1 MKLAFS
7 IAKRF
12 LGYNKGQTIMIM
24 IGIAIGVS
32 VQIFIG
38 LLITG
43 LQEGLIDKTV
53 GSSPHITIK
62 QADES
67 HFDSEPL
74 NLKVRDE
81 YTALSYQA
89 DGPAFVIFEDESE
102 SILLRGSSED
112 ADLIYGYSEKLTEG
126 RMPKSINEVIVG
138 IGLKD
143 KLSLDLNDQVDV
155 RTIENNLE
163 SMKVVGFFDL
173 KISSLNNA
181 WMISNLETAQILF
194 SFGNRINSIEIQI
207 DDVFI
212 ADTLAEEI
220 KTSVNNIETENNTFK
235 VDNWKAQNEELLS
248 GLNGQ
253 SISSIMIQ
261 VFVLISVVLG
271 IASVLAITVLQ
282 KSKQI
287 GILKAMGIPDNT
299 ASLIFLF
306 QGLILGVYG
315 AILGVLF
322 GLGLIVSF
330 TTFARNPDGSA
341 LIAINYDIPFILF
354 SASIA
359 VLSALIASF
368 IPAARSKKLS
378 PIEVIRNG

>member
-1 MKLAFS
+1 MKFAFS
-7 IAKRF
+7 VAKRF

-24 IGIAIGVS
+24 VGIAIGVS

-43 LQEGLIDKTV
+43 LQESLIDKTV
-53 GSSPHITIK
+53 GSTPHITIT
-62 QADES
+62 QEDEMS
-67 HFDSEPL
+67 FYDFEVK
-74 NLKVRDE
+74 NDE
-81 YTALSYQA
+81 FTAVVYQA
-89 DGPAFVIFEDESE
+89 EGPAFAISE
-102 SILLRGSSED
+102 SDDASVLLRGLSED
-112 ADLIYGYSEKLTEG
+112 GDKLYKLSDKLVEG
-126 RMPKSINEVIVG
+126 KMPLLKNDVIVG
-138 IGLKD
+138 LGLQE
-143 KLSLDLNDQVDV
+143 KLNIDINDVLTL
-155 RTIENNLE
+155 RTISNQTIDV
-163 SMKVVGFFDL
+163 KVVGIVDL
-173 KISSLNNA
+173 KIDTINNS
-181 WMISNLETAQILF
+181 WVLSTLPTAQSLF
-194 SFGNRINSIEIQI
+194 SI
-207 DDVFI
+207 DDEITSIAIQVKDVFT
-212 ADTLAEEI
+212 ADTLSEELKSEI
-220 KTSVNNIETENNTFK
+220 TVTDLK
-235 VDNWKAQNEELLS
+235 VINWKEQNEDLLS

-261 VFVLISVVLG
+261 VFVLVSVVLG

-315 AILGVLF
+315 AVLGVLF
-322 GLGLIVSF
+322 GLGLILSF

-341 LIAINYDIPFILF
+341 LIPINFDLQFILF
-354 SASIA
+354 SGSIA
-359 VLSALIASF
+359 ILSALIASF

>member
-24 IGIAIGVS
+24 VGIAIGVS

-43 LQEGLIDKTV
+43 LQESLIDKTV
-53 GSSPHITIK
+53 GSTPHITIT
-62 QADES
+62 QQDDLSFGDFEVNN
-67 HFDSEPL
+67 DSF
-74 NLKVRDE
+74 
-81 YTALSYQA
+81 TAVVYQA
-89 DGPAFVIFEDESE
+89 DGPAFAISE
-102 SILLRGSSED
+102 NDDASILLRGLSSEGD
-112 ADLIYGYSEKLTEG
+112 TLYKLSEKLVEG
-126 RMPKSINEVIVG
+126 KLPTIKNDVIIGSGLVEKLNVKLNDTLTLRTINNQSVDVRIVG
-138 IGLKD
+138 IVDLKVDAINNTWVLSTLPTAQSLFAYDDEITSIAIQVKDVFEADVLSEELKD
-143 KLSLDLNDQVDV
+143 KITVSDLN
-155 RTIENNLE
+155 
-163 SMKVVGFFDL
+163 VV
-173 KISSLNNA
+173 
-181 WMISNLETAQILF
+181 
-194 SFGNRINSIEIQI
+194 
-207 DDVFI
+207 
-212 ADTLAEEI
+212 
-220 KTSVNNIETENNTFK
+220 
-235 VDNWKAQNEELLS
+235 NWKEQNDDLLS

-261 VFVLISVVLG
+261 VFVLVSVVLG

-299 ASLIFLF
+299 ASWIFLF
-306 QGLILGVYG
+306 QGLILGFYG

-341 LIAINYDIPFILF
+341 LIAIRYDIPFILF
-354 SASIA
+354 SGSIA
-359 VLSALIASF
+359 IFSALIASF

>member
-12 LGYNKGQTIMIM
+12 LGYNKGQTIMILV
-24 IGIAIGVS
+24 GIAIGVS

-43 LQEGLIDKTV
+43 LQESLIDKTV
-53 GSSPHITIK
+53 GSTPHITIT
-62 QADES
+62 QQDDLSFGDFEVNN
-67 HFDSEPL
+67 DSF
-74 NLKVRDE
+74 
-81 YTALSYQA
+81 TAVVYQA
-89 DGPAFVIFEDESE
+89 DGPAFAISE
-102 SILLRGSSED
+102 NDDASILLRGLSSEGD
-112 ADLIYGYSEKLTEG
+112 TLYKLSEKLVEG
-126 RMPKSINEVIVG
+126 KLPTIKNDVIIGSGLVEKLNVKLNDTLTLRTINNQSVDVRIVG
-138 IGLKD
+138 IVDLKVDAINNTWVLSTLPTAQSLFAYDDEITSIAIQVKDVFEADVLSEELKD
-143 KLSLDLNDQVDV
+143 KITVSDLN
-155 RTIENNLE
+155 
-163 SMKVVGFFDL
+163 VV
-173 KISSLNNA
+173 
-181 WMISNLETAQILF
+181 
-194 SFGNRINSIEIQI
+194 
-207 DDVFI
+207 
-212 ADTLAEEI
+212 
-220 KTSVNNIETENNTFK
+220 
-235 VDNWKAQNEELLS
+235 NWKEQNDDLLS

-261 VFVLISVVLG
+261 VFVLVSVVLG

-299 ASLIFLF
+299 ASWIFLF
-306 QGLILGVYG
+306 QGLILGFYG

-341 LIAINYDIPFILF
+341 LIAIRYDIPFILF
-354 SASIA
+354 SGSIA
-359 VLSALIASF
+359 IFSALIASF

>member
-24 IGIAIGVS
+24 VGIAIGVS

-43 LQEGLIDKTV
+43 LQESLIDKTV
-53 GSSPHITIK
+53 GSTAHITIT
-62 QADES
+62 QENDLSFYDFELS
-67 HFDSEPL
+67 NDT
-74 NLKVRDE
+74 
-81 YTALSYQA
+81 YTAVVYQA
-89 DGPAFVIFEDESE
+89 EGPAFALSDETDAA
-102 SILLRGSSED
+102 ILLRGLSSD
-112 ADLIYGYSEKLTEG
+112 GDKLYKLSDKLVSGKMPSSKNDVIIGLGLVEKLNLELNDTFTL
-126 RMPKSINEVIVG
+126 RTINNQTTDVRIVG
-138 IGLKD
+138 I
-143 KLSLDLNDQVDV
+143 V
-155 RTIENNLE
+155 
-163 SMKVVGFFDL
+163 DL
-173 KISSLNNA
+173 KIDSLNNS
-181 WMISNLETAQILF
+181 WVLSTLSTAQNLF
-194 SFGNRINSIEIQI
+194 EI
-207 DDVFI
+207 DDEITSIAIQVEDVFT
-212 ADTLAEEI
+212 ADVLASEI
-220 KTSVNNIETENNTFK
+220 KDNLYVSDLK
-235 VDNWKAQNEELLS
+235 VVNWKEQNEDLLS

-261 VFVLISVVLG
+261 VFVLVSVVLG

-306 QGLILGVYG
+306 QGLILGFYG

-322 GLGLIVSF
+322 GLGLIASF
-330 TTFARNPDGSA
+330 TAFARNPDGSA

-359 VLSALIASF
+359 ILSALIASF

>member
-1 MKLAFS
+1 MKFAFS
-7 IAKRF
+7 VAKRF

-24 IGIAIGVS
+24 VGIAIGVS

-43 LQEGLIDKTV
+43 LQESLIDKTV
-53 GSSPHITIK
+53 GSTPHITIT
-62 QADES
+62 QEDDMSFYDFEINNEA
-67 HFDSEPL
+67 F
-74 NLKVRDE
+74 
-81 YTALSYQA
+81 TAVAFQA
-89 DGPAFVIFEDESE
+89 DGPAFAIYDDNDA
-102 SILLRGSSED
+102 SILLRGLSTD
-112 ADLIYGYSEKLTEG
+112 GDKLYKLTDKLVDG
-126 RMPKSINEVIVG
+126 KMPSVKNEVIIG
-138 IGLKD
+138 LGLKD
-143 KLSLDLNDQVDV
+143 KLNVKVNDTLTLRTISNQTVDV
-155 RTIENNLE
+155 
-163 SMKVVGFFDL
+163 KVVGIVDL
-173 KISSLNNA
+173 KVDSINNS
-181 WMISNLETAQILF
+181 WILSTLPTAQSLF
-194 SFGNRINSIEIQI
+194 EI
-207 DDVFI
+207 DDEITSIAIQVEDVFA
-212 ADTLAEEI
+212 ADSLAEEI
-220 KTSVNNIETENNTFK
+220 KANLPVTDLK
-235 VDNWKAQNEELLS
+235 VINWKEQNEDLLS

-261 VFVLISVVLG
+261 VFVLVSVVLG

-306 QGLILGVYG
+306 QGLILGFYG

-322 GLGLIVSF
+322 GLGLILSF

-341 LIAINYDIPFILF
+341 LIPINFDVPFILF
-354 SASIA
+354 SGSIA
-359 VLSALIASF
+359 ILSALIASF

>member
-1 MKLAFS
+1 MKFAFS
-7 IAKRF
+7 VAKRF

-24 IGIAIGVS
+24 VGIAIGVS

-43 LQEGLIDKTV
+43 LQESLIDKTV
-53 GSSPHITIK
+53 GSTPHITIT
-62 QADES
+62 QEDDMSFYDFEINNEA
-67 HFDSEPL
+67 F
-74 NLKVRDE
+74 
-81 YTALSYQA
+81 TAVAFQA
-89 DGPAFVIFEDESE
+89 DGPAFAIYDDNDA
-102 SILLRGSSED
+102 SILLRGLS
-112 ADLIYGYSEKLTEG
+112 ADGDKLYKLTDKLVDG
-126 RMPKSINEVIVG
+126 KMPSDKNEVIIG
-138 IGLKD
+138 LGLKD
-143 KLSLDLNDQVDV
+143 KLNVKVNDTLTLRTISNQTVDV
-155 RTIENNLE
+155 KI
-163 SMKVVGFFDL
+163 VGIVDL
-173 KISSLNNA
+173 KVDSINNS
-181 WMISNLETAQILF
+181 WILSTLPTAQSLF
-194 SFGNRINSIEIQI
+194 EI
-207 DDVFI
+207 DDEITSIAIQVEDVFA
-212 ADTLAEEI
+212 ADSLAEEI
-220 KTSVNNIETENNTFK
+220 KANLPVTDLK
-235 VDNWKAQNEELLS
+235 VINWKEQNEDLLS

-261 VFVLISVVLG
+261 VFVLVSVVLG

-306 QGLILGVYG
+306 QGLILGFYG

-322 GLGLIVSF
+322 GLGLILSF

-341 LIAINYDIPFILF
+341 LIPINFDVPFILF
-354 SASIA
+354 SGSIA
-359 VLSALIASF
+359 ILSALIASF

>member
-1 MKLAFS
+1 MKFAFS
-7 IAKRF
+7 VAKRF

-24 IGIAIGVS
+24 VGIAIGVS

-43 LQEGLIDKTV
+43 LQESLIDKTV
-53 GSSPHITIK
+53 GSTPHITIT
-62 QADES
+62 QEDDMSFYDFEINNEA
-67 HFDSEPL
+67 F
-74 NLKVRDE
+74 
-81 YTALSYQA
+81 TAVAFQA
-89 DGPAFVIFEDESE
+89 DGPAFAIYDDNDA
-102 SILLRGSSED
+102 SILLRGLS
-112 ADLIYGYSEKLTEG
+112 ADGDKLYKLTDKLVDG
-126 RMPKSINEVIVG
+126 KMPSDKNEVIIG
-138 IGLKD
+138 LGLKD
-143 KLSLDLNDQVDV
+143 KLNVKVNDTLTLRTISNQTVDV
-155 RTIENNLE
+155 
-163 SMKVVGFFDL
+163 KVVGIVDL
-173 KISSLNNA
+173 KVDSINNS
-181 WMISNLETAQILF
+181 WILSTLPTAQSLF
-194 SFGNRINSIEIQI
+194 EI
-207 DDVFI
+207 DDEITSIAIQVEDVFA
-212 ADTLAEEI
+212 ADSLAEEI
-220 KTSVNNIETENNTFK
+220 KANLPVTDLK
-235 VDNWKAQNEELLS
+235 VINWKEQNEDLLS

-261 VFVLISVVLG
+261 VFVLVSVVLG

-306 QGLILGVYG
+306 QGLILGFYG

-322 GLGLIVSF
+322 GLGLILSF

-341 LIAINYDIPFILF
+341 LIPINFDVPFILF
-354 SASIA
+354 SGSIA
-359 VLSALIASF
+359 ILSALIASF

>member
-1 MKLAFS
+1 MKLSFS
-7 IAKRF
+7 IARRF

-24 IGIAIGVS
+24 VGIAVGVS

-43 LQEGLIDKTV
+43 LQESLIDKTV
-53 GSSPHITIK
+53 GSTPHITIT
-62 QADES
+62 QEEQLS
-67 HFDSEPL
+67 FNGFEL
-74 NLKVRDE
+74 NNE
-81 YTALSYQA
+81 AFTAVVYQA
-89 DGPAFVIFEDESE
+89 DGPAFALSE
-102 SILLRGSSED
+102 KDDASILLRGLSD
-112 ADLIYGYSEKLTEG
+112 DGDKLYKLSDKLVEG
-126 RMPKSINEVIVG
+126 QLPNNKNEVLIGLGLVDKLNVKLNDVLTLRTINNQSTEVKIVG
-138 IGLKD
+138 I
-143 KLSLDLNDQVDV
+143 V
-155 RTIENNLE
+155 
-163 SMKVVGFFDL
+163 DL
-173 KISSLNNA
+173 KVDTINNSWILSTLSTSQSLFEYNNE
-181 WMISNLETAQILF
+181 IT
-194 SFGNRINSIEIQI
+194 SIAIQV
-207 DDVFI
+207 DDVFV
-212 ADTLAEEI
+212 ADTLAETLKEKI
-220 KTSVNNIETENNTFK
+220 TVRDLN
-235 VDNWKAQNEELLS
+235 VVNWKEQNKDLLS

-253 SISSIMIQ
+253 SVSSIMIQ

-306 QGLILGVYG
+306 QGLILGIYG

-322 GLGLIVSF
+322 GLGLILSF
-330 TTFARNPDGSA
+330 TTFARNADGSA
-341 LIAINYDIPFILF
+341 LIPIRFDLAFILF

-359 VLSALIASF
+359 ILSALIASF

>member
-1 MKLAFS
+1 MKFAFS
-7 IAKRF
+7 VAKRF

-24 IGIAIGVS
+24 VGIAIGVS

-43 LQEGLIDKTV
+43 LQESLIDKTV
-53 GSSPHITIK
+53 GSTPHITIT
-62 QADES
+62 QEDDMSFYDFEINNEA
-67 HFDSEPL
+67 F
-74 NLKVRDE
+74 
-81 YTALSYQA
+81 TAVAFQA
-89 DGPAFVIFEDESE
+89 DGPAFAIYDDNDA
-102 SILLRGSSED
+102 SILLRGLS
-112 ADLIYGYSEKLTEG
+112 ADGDKLYKLTEKLVDG
-126 RMPKSINEVIVG
+126 KMPSDKNEVIIG
-138 IGLKD
+138 LGLKD
-143 KLSLDLNDQVDV
+143 KLNVKVNDTLTLRTISNQTVDV
-155 RTIENNLE
+155 
-163 SMKVVGFFDL
+163 KVVGIVDL
-173 KISSLNNA
+173 KVDSINNS
-181 WMISNLETAQILF
+181 WILSTLPTAQSLF
-194 SFGNRINSIEIQI
+194 EI
-207 DDVFI
+207 DDEITSIAIQVEDVFA
-212 ADTLAEEI
+212 ADSLAEEI
-220 KTSVNNIETENNTFK
+220 KANLPVTDLK
-235 VDNWKAQNEELLS
+235 VINWKEQNEDLLS

-261 VFVLISVVLG
+261 VFVLVSVVLG

-306 QGLILGVYG
+306 QGLILGFYG

-322 GLGLIVSF
+322 GLGLILSF

-341 LIAINYDIPFILF
+341 LIPINFDVPFILF
-354 SASIA
+354 SGSIA
-359 VLSALIASF
+359 ILSALIASF

>member
-1 MKLAFS
+1 MKFAFS
-7 IAKRF
+7 VAKRF

-24 IGIAIGVS
+24 VGIAIGVS

-43 LQEGLIDKTV
+43 LQESLIDKTV
-53 GSSPHITIK
+53 GSTPHITIT
-62 QADES
+62 QEDDMSFYDFEINNEA
-67 HFDSEPL
+67 F
-74 NLKVRDE
+74 
-81 YTALSYQA
+81 TAVAFQA
-89 DGPAFVIFEDESE
+89 DGPAFAIYDDNDA
-102 SILLRGSSED
+102 SILLRGLSTD
-112 ADLIYGYSEKLTEG
+112 GDKLYKLTDKLVDG
-126 RMPKSINEVIVG
+126 KMPSDKNEVIIG
-138 IGLKD
+138 LGLKD
-143 KLSLDLNDQVDV
+143 KLNVKVNDTLTLRTISNQTVDV
-155 RTIENNLE
+155 KI
-163 SMKVVGFFDL
+163 VGIVDL
-173 KISSLNNA
+173 KVDSINNS
-181 WMISNLETAQILF
+181 WILSTLPTAQSLF
-194 SFGNRINSIEIQI
+194 EI
-207 DDVFI
+207 DDEITSIAIQVEDVFA
-212 ADTLAEEI
+212 ADSLAEEI
-220 KTSVNNIETENNTFK
+220 KANLPVTDLK
-235 VDNWKAQNEELLS
+235 VINWKEQNEDLLS

-261 VFVLISVVLG
+261 VFVLVSVVLG

-306 QGLILGVYG
+306 QGLILGFYG

-322 GLGLIVSF
+322 GLGLILSF

-341 LIAINYDIPFILF
+341 LIPINFDVPFILF
-354 SASIA
+354 SGSIA
-359 VLSALIASF
+359 ILSALIASF

>member
-1 MKLAFS
+1 MKFAFS
-7 IAKRF
+7 VAKRF
-12 LGYNKGQTIMIM
+12 LGYNKGQTLMIM

-38 LLITG
+38 LLISG
-43 LQEGLIDKTV
+43 LQDSLIDKTV
-53 GSSPHITIK
+53 GSTPHITITQQDSLSFYDFEIK
-62 QADES
+62 NDEFTAVAFQAE
-67 HFDSEPL
+67 
-74 NLKVRDE
+74 
-81 YTALSYQA
+81 
-89 DGPAFVIFEDESE
+89 GPAFALSE
-102 SILLRGSSED
+102 NDDASILLRGLSED
-112 ADLIYGYSEKLTEG
+112 GDKLYKLSEKLVEG
-126 RMPKSINEVIVG
+126 QMPSKKNDVI
-138 IGLKD
+138 IGLGLKE
-143 KLSLDLNDQVDV
+143 KLNTKLNDTLTLRTVANQTVDV
-155 RTIENNLE
+155 
-163 SMKVVGFFDL
+163 KVVGIVDL
-173 KISSLNNA
+173 KVESINNS
-181 WMISNLETAQILF
+181 WVLSTLPTAQGLF
-194 SFGNRINSIEIQI
+194 EI
-207 DDVFI
+207 DDEITSIAIQVKDVFA

-220 KTSVNNIETENNTFK
+220 KSNLPVTDLK
-235 VDNWKAQNEELLS
+235 VINWKEQNEDLLS

-261 VFVLISVVLG
+261 VFVLVSVVLG

-287 GILKAMGIPDNT
+287 GILKAMGIPDNS

-322 GLGLIVSF
+322 GLGLILAF

-341 LIAINYDIPFILF
+341 LIPINFDITFILF
-354 SASIA
+354 SGSVA

>member
-1 MKLAFS
+1 MKFAFS
-7 IAKRF
+7 VAKRF

-24 IGIAIGVS
+24 VGIAIGVS

-43 LQEGLIDKTV
+43 LQESLIDKTV
-53 GSSPHITIK
+53 GSTPHITIT
-62 QADES
+62 QEDEMS
-67 HFDSEPL
+67 FYDFEIK
-74 NLKVRDE
+74 NDE
-81 YTALSYQA
+81 FTAVVYQA
-89 DGPAFVIFEDESE
+89 DGPAFALSESDDA
-102 SILLRGSSED
+102 SILLRGLSSD
-112 ADLIYGYSEKLTEG
+112 GDKLYKLSNKLVEG
-126 RMPKSINEVIVG
+126 KLPTAKNDVIIG
-138 IGLKD
+138 LGLKD
-143 KLSLDLNDQVDV
+143 KLNVDLNETLTLRTISNQTVDV
-155 RTIENNLE
+155 
-163 SMKVVGFFDL
+163 KVVGIVDL
-173 KISSLNNA
+173 KVDSINNS
-181 WMISNLETAQILF
+181 WVLSTLPTAQSLF
-194 SFGNRINSIEIQI
+194 EIGDEITSIAIQVK
-207 DDVFI
+207 DVFA
-212 ADTLAEEI
+212 ADSLAEEI
-220 KTSVNNIETENNTFK
+220 KSEITVTDLK
-235 VDNWKAQNEELLS
+235 VVNWKEQNEDLLS

-261 VFVLISVVLG
+261 VFVLVSVVLG

-306 QGLILGVYG
+306 QGLILGFYG

-322 GLGLIVSF
+322 GLGLILSF

-341 LIAINYDIPFILF
+341 LIPINFDIPFILF
-354 SASIA
+354 SGSIA
-359 VLSALIASF
+359 ILSALIASF

>member
-1 MKLAFS
+1 MKFAFS
-7 IAKRF
+7 VAKRF
-12 LGYNKGQTIMIM
+12 LGYNKGQTLMIM

-38 LLITG
+38 LLISG
-43 LQEGLIDKTV
+43 LQDSLIDKTV
-53 GSSPHITIK
+53 GSTPHITITQQDSLSFYDFEIK
-62 QADES
+62 NDEFTAVAFQAE
-67 HFDSEPL
+67 
-74 NLKVRDE
+74 
-81 YTALSYQA
+81 
-89 DGPAFVIFEDESE
+89 GPAFALSE
-102 SILLRGSSED
+102 NDDASILLRGLSED
-112 ADLIYGYSEKLTEG
+112 GDKLYKLSEKLVEG
-126 RMPKSINEVIVG
+126 QMPSKKNDVI
-138 IGLKD
+138 IGLGLKE
-143 KLSLDLNDQVDV
+143 KLNTKLNDTLTLRTVANQTVDV
-155 RTIENNLE
+155 
-163 SMKVVGFFDL
+163 KVVGIVDL
-173 KISSLNNA
+173 KVESINNS
-181 WMISNLETAQILF
+181 WVLSTLPTAQSLF
-194 SFGNRINSIEIQI
+194 EI
-207 DDVFI
+207 DDEITSIAIQVKDVFA

-220 KTSVNNIETENNTFK
+220 KSNLPVTDLK
-235 VDNWKAQNEELLS
+235 VINWKEQNEDLLS

-261 VFVLISVVLG
+261 VFVLVSVVLG

-287 GILKAMGIPDNT
+287 GILKAMGIPDNS

-322 GLGLIVSF
+322 GLGLILAF

-341 LIAINYDIPFILF
+341 LIPINFDITFILF
-354 SASIA
+354 SGSVA